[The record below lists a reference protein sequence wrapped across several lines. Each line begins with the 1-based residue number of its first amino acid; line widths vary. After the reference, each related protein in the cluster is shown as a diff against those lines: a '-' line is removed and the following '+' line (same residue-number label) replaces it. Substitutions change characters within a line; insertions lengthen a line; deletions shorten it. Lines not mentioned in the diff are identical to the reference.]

1 MRQIKALATLLVIT
15 TIACATSPAPTA
27 KDISSAQRRAQT
39 GMDFLDSVLKPWPE
53 ENSPTKLA
61 VVTPGEKRVAIYDN
75 ALVALAFD
83 RVGRHDD
90 AGRILEALADMQHDD
105 GAIAFSFQID
115 QAEDAPRYVRSGALA
130 WVGYAAAEYL
140 DISAGGP
147 ARDKIVRSAHLA
159 ARYLMT
165 HQIASPNDPR
175 DGLVTGGEG
184 DLVYTME
191 DGELIED
198 FTPSKIEWASV
209 EHNIDAYFF
218 LKKLSDVTA
227 HAEYRAAADRIH
239 DALLKRAWNA
249 DAGEFRRG
257 LSAKGNDKF
266 LALDCASWGSLF
278 LTAAN
283 DPQRAEIA
291 FKTADSRFASH
302 DPKTGVV
309 GHRPY
314 ASGAV
319 IEDEAVAA
327 HYDAS
332 QVPKDWSSLEAVWP
346 EGSAGVALAAARTGH
361 RDRAAAILIEIEKL
375 RTEGGGLPMMT
386 AEVPFELDTKPS
398 VAATAWVEL
407 ITSEIEKKDAPFLW
421 KP

>member
-1 MRQIKALATLLVIT
+1 MATIS
-15 TIACATSPAPTA
+15 CASSPALIA
-27 KDISSAQRRAQT
+27 KVKSPALDHPLNGI
-39 GMDFLDSVLKPWPE
+39 DFLDSVLESWPE
-53 ENSPTKLA
+53 KNSPTKLA

-83 RVGRHDD
+83 RIGRHDQ
-90 AGRILEALADMQHDD
+90 AGRILEALADLQHED
-105 GAIAFSFQID
+105 GAIAFSFQLD
-115 QAEDAPRYVRSGALA
+115 HAKEAPRYVRSGALA

-140 DISAGGP
+140 DNAPGGP

-159 ARYLMT
+159 ASYLLA
-165 HQIASPNDPR
+165 HQISSPKDPR

-184 DLVYTME
+184 ELVYDEE
-191 DGELIED
+191 DGELLED
-198 FTPSKIEWASV
+198 FTPSAVQWASI
-209 EHNIDAYFF
+209 EHNIDTYFF
-218 LKKLSDVTA
+218 LKKLAEVTA
-227 HAEYRAAADRIH
+227 QPQYAAAAERIRV
-239 DALLKRAWNA
+239 ALIDHAWNA
-249 DAGEFRRG
+249 DVGEFRRG
-257 LSAKGNDKF
+257 LVAKGADKF

-278 LTAAN
+278 LVAAK
-283 DPQRAEIA
+283 DPERAEIA

-302 DPKTGVV
+302 DPKTGVA

-319 IEDEAVAA
+319 IEEEAVAS
-327 HYDAS
+327 HYDES
-332 QVPKDWSSLEAVWP
+332 KVPKDWSDLQAVWP

-375 RTEGGGLPMMT
+375 RTPGGGLPMLT
-386 AEVPFELDTKPS
+386 ADVPFEFDTKPS

-407 ITSEIEKKDAPFLW
+407 IDAEIKKGEAPFLW